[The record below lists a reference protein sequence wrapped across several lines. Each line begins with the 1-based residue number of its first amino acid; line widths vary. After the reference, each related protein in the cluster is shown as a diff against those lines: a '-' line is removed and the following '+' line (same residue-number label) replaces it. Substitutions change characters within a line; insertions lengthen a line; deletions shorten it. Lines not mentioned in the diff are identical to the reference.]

1 MKTVAAILG
10 SLFGILVLTWIFQ
23 GNDFFLYKIFAPRQE
38 AVRRQVFETSRAFN
52 QGMVQELQNMQ
63 FEYLKQKDLEA
74 KSALADVILHRA
86 AGYNMED
93 PMLIRLTH
101 TTEAIGELKWRKCMS

>member
-10 SLFGILVLTWIFQ
+10 GLLVVLGLVWIFQ
-23 GNDFFLYKIFAPRQE
+23 GNDFLLYKVFAPRQE

-63 FEYLKQKDLEA
+63 FEWVKQKEPEA
-74 KSALADVILHRA
+74 KSALADIILHRA

-93 PMLIRLTH
+93 PVVPPDLRAFVASLKREME
-101 TTEAIGELKWRKCMS
+101 EAR